1 MLSSSHC
8 AGPSL
13 SRGERGRNAPSNPPP
28 ACYINRMTHA
38 IEITGL
44 KKTYRD
50 RKTGEEKV
58 ALKGVDLTIP
68 RGAFFGLL
76 GPNGAGKSTL
86 INILAGTVMK
96 TSGTVKI
103 CGNDI
108 DTDVRAAKM
117 SLGVV
122 PQELVLDTF
131 FTVRQALEITAGYY
145 GIPKAKRRTDEIID
159 AMGLRDKADSPS
171 RRLSGGMRRRLLIGK
186 ALVHT
191 PPVLI
196 LDEPT
201 AGVDVELRRSLWEY
215 VRQLNKAGTTILLT
229 THYLEEAEEL
239 CDEIAIINHGNIIAR
254 DSTAALMGGV
264 DSKQVCFTFA
274 APISAVPAPLADLQ
288 ASVADGKLVIK
299 YQPSQAA
306 MGDILARVSSAGLV
320 IRDLSTEEV
329 ELEDLFIALTSAA

>member
-1 MLSSSHC
+1 
-8 AGPSL
+8 
-13 SRGERGRNAPSNPPP
+13 
-28 ACYINRMTHA
+28 MTDAA
-38 IEITGL
+38 IEITDL

-50 RKTGEEKV
+50 RKSGEEKT
-58 ALKGVDLTIP
+58 ALHGVNLTIP
-68 RGAFFGLL
+68 RGSFFGLL
-76 GPNGAGKSTL
+76 GPNGAGKSTM
-86 INILAGTVMK
+86 INIMAGTVLK

-103 CGNDI
+103 HGYDLDN
-108 DTDVRAAKM
+108 DVRRAKL
-117 SLGVV
+117 SIGIV

-145 GIPKAKRRTDEIID
+145 GIPKEKRRTDEIID

-215 VRQLNKAGTTILLT
+215 VRKLNKAGTTILLT

-239 CDEIAIINHGNIIAR
+239 CDEIAIIHKGNIIKR
-254 DSTAALMGGV
+254 DSKKALMRGV
-264 DSKQVCFTFA
+264 DSKEVVFTLT
-274 APISAVPAPLADLQ
+274 APLSEVPPQLADLQ
-288 ASVADGKLVIK
+288 ASIREDKLVVK
-299 YQPSQAA
+299 YQPSKAA
-306 MGDILARVSSAGLV
+306 MSEILSRIQSANLT
-320 IRDLSTEEV
+320 IRDISTQEV
-329 ELEDLFIALTSAA
+329 ELEDLFISLTSAA